1 MKKVGVALLGLGT
14 VGGGTYRILKS
25 QHDAIMKNYG
35 IDIEIRHI
43 LEKDMAKVAALGIDP
58 NIVSCDISNVTSD
71 NEISI
76 VAEFFGGIEPAK
88 SFLAK
93 SLEAG
98 KSIVTANKEMFSKH
112 WAELETAAAKTGAG
126 LYFEASCVGGV
137 PIIRALEDSCQ
148 GNTITCLKGIVN
160 GTTNYILSE
169 MSDNGE
175 SYADALREA
184 QRLGYAEA
192 NPTADVEGYDSSYK
206 LSILSTL
213 AYGKKVPLSKI
224 YCEGISKI
232 AVEDINYGKRFGL
245 TVKLLAISKNI
256 NGQVEAHVYPAFIPN
271 DHPLASVKG
280 SFNAVYVTGNNVGD
294 LMFYGRGA
302 GDLPT
307 GSAIVSDIVYAATR
321 NEHRRFPYA
330 LDQSFSDQEFNTDFA
345 CEYFIRL
352 NVIDSVGVLSRI
364 AGIFAANGISITT
377 MYQQA
382 DKGGVCELIF
392 ITHLTNESALK
403 QAMENIKILDCV
415 KGINSVIR
423 VEK

>member
-1 MKKVGVALLGLGT
+1 MKKIGIALLGLGT

-25 QHDAIMKNYG
+25 QYDSIKAHYG

-43 LEKDMAKVAALGIDP
+43 LEKDMSKVAALGIDP
-58 NIVSCDISNVTSD
+58 KLVSCDINNILNDSK
-71 NEISI
+71 ISI
-76 VAEFFGGIEPAK
+76 VAEFFGGIEPAR
-88 SFLAK
+88 SFLIQA
-93 SLEAG
+93 LEAG

-112 WAELETAAAKTGAG
+112 WAELEAAASKTGAG

-137 PIIRALEDSCQ
+137 PIIRALQESCQ

-160 GTTNYILSE
+160 GTTNYILTQ

-192 NPTADVEGYDSSYK
+192 DPTADVDGYDSSYK

-213 AYGKKVPLSKI
+213 AYGKRVPLSKV

-232 AVEDINYGKRFGL
+232 DVDDINYGKRFGL
-245 TVKLLAISKNI
+245 TIKLLAISKI
-256 NGQVEAHVYPAFIPN
+256 VDGKVEAHVYPAFIPN
-271 DHPLASVKG
+271 EHPLSSVKG
-280 SFNAVYVTGNNVGD
+280 SFNAVYVTGDNVGD

-307 GSAIVSDIVYAATR
+307 GSAIVSDIVFAATR
-321 NEHRRFPYA
+321 EKHRRFPYA
-330 LDQSFSDQEFNTDFA
+330 LEQNISDKDFNANFT

-352 NVIDSVGVLSRI
+352 NVVDSVGVLSKI
-364 AGIFAANGISITT
+364 SGIFAQNGISITT

-382 DKGGVCELIF
+382 DKNGVCELIF
-392 ITHLTNESALK
+392 ITHLTNEAALR
-403 QAMENIKILDCV
+403 AAIENIKQLDCIA
-415 KGINSVIR
+415 GINSVIR

>member
-148 GNTITCLKGIVN
+148 GNCEKASGCAVSIYDQASDKRPHRNRRRGRHHKVSASFGIAAFRNERQSDCNDTRIGGAEPKAVN
-160 GTTNYILSE
+160 
-169 MSDNGE
+169 
-175 SYADALREA
+175 
-184 QRLGYAEA
+184 EA
-192 NPTADVEGYDSSYK
+192 NDQLKRDIGRKKVQAAANQVEG
-206 LSILSTL
+206 
-213 AYGKKVPLSKI
+213 
-224 YCEGISKI
+224 
-232 AVEDINYGKRFGL
+232 R
-245 TVKLLAISKNI
+245 
-256 NGQVEAHVYPAFIPN
+256 
-271 DHPLASVKG
+271 
-280 SFNAVYVTGNNVGD
+280 
-294 LMFYGRGA
+294 
-302 GDLPT
+302 
-307 GSAIVSDIVYAATR
+307 
-321 NEHRRFPYA
+321 
-330 LDQSFSDQEFNTDFA
+330 
-345 CEYFIRL
+345 
-352 NVIDSVGVLSRI
+352 
-364 AGIFAANGISITT
+364 
-377 MYQQA
+377 
-382 DKGGVCELIF
+382 
-392 ITHLTNESALK
+392 
-403 QAMENIKILDCV
+403 
-415 KGINSVIR
+415 
-423 VEK
+423 